1 MVAHQLRATLSV
13 LALDDLEEL
22 RHAPGV
28 VSGVVQHVRSK
39 QVGLFFRVTRHLQK
53 AEAGHCTDALRR
65 QSSGPAA
72 QQNTCGNLPDT
83 GKHARRALFG
93 QIAGGVAQHHM

>member
-1 MVAHQLRATLSV
+1 MVAHQLRAALSV

-53 AEAGHCTDALRR
+53 A
-65 QSSGPAA
+65 
-72 QQNTCGNLPDT
+72 
-83 GKHARRALFG
+83 
-93 QIAGGVAQHHM
+93 